1 VVLETVGDQY
11 GMPARIAGILWVG
24 DTTAGDSAQL
34 RCPQTNALLWE
45 ARAFDT
51 NTFLGAMVPPE
62 GIHAPY
68 GFEVSVLA
76 AGKLL
81 VYLKEG

>member
-1 VVLETVGDQY
+1 
-11 GMPARIAGILWVG
+11 
-24 DTTAGDSAQL
+24 
-34 RCPQTNALLWE
+34 
-45 ARAFDT
+45 
-51 NTFLGAMVPPE
+51 MVPPE